1 MKYVKTILKKGF
13 PCQASHH
20 QTKPESLRL
29 LLSEV
34 IVKCLQNTIF
44 SKKCIRLEI
53 YFEIHWNISHPCGY
67 WVYIL
72 ILLTRVDDIGKS
84 IVAAAKEI
92 VIKQRISSKRNP
104 EEEEKS
110 GFQLRVDSRLQH
122 LENKID
128 GLEGKI
134 DRILSAMARVG
145 NH

>member
-1 MKYVKTILKKGF
+1 MFSLKFIG
-13 PCQASHH
+13 
-20 QTKPESLRL
+20 
-29 LLSEV
+29 
-34 IVKCLQNTIF
+34 
-44 SKKCIRLEI
+44 
-53 YFEIHWNISHPCGY
+53 
-67 WVYIL
+67 

-110 GFQLRVDSRLQH
+110 GFQLRVDSRLQGLEDKIDG

-128 GLEGKI
+128 
-134 DRILSAMARVG
+134 RILTSITRVG